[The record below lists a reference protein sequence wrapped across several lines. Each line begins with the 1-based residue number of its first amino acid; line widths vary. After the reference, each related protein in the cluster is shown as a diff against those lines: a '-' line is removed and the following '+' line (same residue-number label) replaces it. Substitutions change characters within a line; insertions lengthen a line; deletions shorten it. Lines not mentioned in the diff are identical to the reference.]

1 MIGRVAVAWH
11 RGETEEGERE
21 VDKGGPRCNFIEMQG
36 PYCNAQ
42 ITFKP
47 ELK

>member
-1 MIGRVAVAWH
+1 MRGR
-11 RGETEEGERE
+11 ETEERERE
-21 VDKGGPRCNFIEMQG
+21 VDEGGRSCKLQKVQG
-36 PYCNAQ
+36 PYYNAQ

>member
-1 MIGRVAVAWH
+1 MAGRAAAAVEQRS
-11 RGETEEGERE
+11 RGGRRAEGGRRGLFCDSPK
-21 VDKGGPRCNFIEMQG
+21 VQG
-36 PYCNAQ
+36 LYCNAQ